1 MHAYVRIYKN
11 GLVYIIFQILMSVLV
26 VIMDV
31 IKDVT
36 TQKAHLPALVIMA
49 LNYLEMGKYALVS

>member
-1 MHAYVRIYKN
+1 MN
-11 GLVYIIFQILMSVLV
+11 VLV
-26 VIMDV
+26 EIMDV

-49 LNYLEMGKYALVS
+49 LNYLEMGKHALVS